1 MNAGYTG
8 HERIDQRSIALHRAI
23 AEKIEADPTLLSIA
37 RDNLDRWA
45 LAAQIPLNDAGRS
58 RPYADAWREI
68 LDRPL
73 PELLHLLT
81 EDSERMRAL
90 RQATPFAGVLNPAE
104 RWAIYELFPP
114 SGKSAGLL

>member
-1 MNAGYTG
+1 MSAGYTG

-23 AEKIEADPTLLSIA
+23 AEKIEADPKLLDIA
-37 RDNLDRWA
+37 RDNLQRWA
-45 LAAQIPLNDAGRS
+45 PAAARS

-90 RQATPFAGVLNPAE
+90 RQATPFAGVLSPAE
-104 RWAIYELFPP
+104 RWAIYDEFKSPA
-114 SGKSAGLL
+114 SAGRTEGGPRE